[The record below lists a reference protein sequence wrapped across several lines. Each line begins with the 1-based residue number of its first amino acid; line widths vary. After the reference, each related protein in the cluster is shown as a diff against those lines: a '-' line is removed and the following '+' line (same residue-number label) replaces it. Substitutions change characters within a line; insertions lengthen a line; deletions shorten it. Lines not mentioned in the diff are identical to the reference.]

1 MGKLSKLA
9 TVILASMALGSQPA
23 LAEQSEIEALKQQ
36 LQQLQK
42 RLEQLESAQQATPE
56 PKNLPAAA
64 TEGLSFYGVVEVE
77 ASYNDHDIDGSSSD
91 LVVAT
96 VEVGVEATIT
106 DTITANVSA
115 LYEEDDTDLEIDV
128 ATITVEQLAGTD
140 LALAVGQN
148 YLPFGSFNTHLIND
162 TLVLELAE
170 TRETAAG
177 LTWEGHGIAATV
189 YAFNG
194 DVDDGND
201 TIENVGLSLNYSA
214 DSYSIGADY
223 ISNILDS
230 DGLSGF
236 FEDDL
241 GLALDSIDDSA
252 GAYIVHAAATLA
264 NTDLLVEYIKSEQFS
279 VDTWLDREPEVL
291 HLEVAHHLNGWTLAL
306 AYQETDDAEGLL
318 PEQRLSLGA
327 TVEITDNVG
336 LGLEYWNDEDYD
348 GIETDNLIMQLG
360 VQF

>member
-1 MGKLSKLA
+1 MGKLSQLA
-9 TVILASMALGSQPA
+9 TLTLASIALSSQPA
-23 LAEQSEIEALKQQ
+23 FAAQSEIEALKQQ
-36 LQQLQK
+36 LQQLQT
-42 RLEQLESAQQATPE
+42 RLEQLESAQQSKPE
-56 PKNLPAAA
+56 AKSIPVAVNEA
-64 TEGLSFYGVVEVE
+64 LSFYGVVEVE
-77 ASYNDHDIDGSSSD
+77 ANYSDHDDEGSSSD

-96 VEVGVEATIT
+96 VEVGVEAQIT

-140 LALAVGQN
+140 LSLAVGQN
-148 YLPFGSFNTHLIND
+148 YLPFGRFNTNLIND

-189 YAFNG
+189 YTFNG
-194 DVDDGND
+194 DVDDGHD
-201 TIENVGLSLNYSA
+201 TIENVGIALNYNA
-214 DSYSIGADY
+214 NGYSIGADY

-241 GLALDSIDDSA
+241 GVALDNIDDSA
-252 GAYIVHAAATLA
+252 GAYIIHAAATVA
-264 NTDLLVEYIKSEQFS
+264 DTDLLAEYVKSEEFS
-279 VDTWLDREPEVL
+279 VGTWTDREPEVL
-291 HLEVAHHLNGWTLAL
+291 HLEIAHHISHWTVAI

-318 PEQRLSLGA
+318 PEERLSLGA
-327 TVEITDNVG
+327 TVEIANNVG
-336 LGLEYWNDEDYD
+336 LGFEYWNDEDYSGD
-348 GIETDNLIMQLG
+348 ESDNLIMQLA